1 MKTIKL
7 SLLFL
12 FLIFISPLL
21 KANLENKTVD
31 AVQESLNLI
40 NNNLNESEKHSLNII
55 LIIIFVSIIILCF
68 IWVTMRFI
76 LRKNDVS
83 KIEKYSKTD

>member
-12 FLIFISPLL
+12 FLIFISTLL
-21 KANLENKTVD
+21 KANLETKTVD

>member
-7 SLLFL
+7 SILIL
-12 FLIFISPLL
+12 FLIIIFPLL
-21 KANLENKTVD
+21 KANIENKTD
-31 AVQESLNLI
+31 TVQESLNLI

-68 IWVTMRFI
+68 IWVIMKFI

>member
-1 MKTIKL
+1 MKPIKL
-7 SLLFL
+7 YLLFL

>member
-21 KANLENKTVD
+21 KANLENKTID

-40 NNNLNESEKHSLNII
+40 NNNLNEPEKNNLKIL

-68 IWVTMRFI
+68 IWFIIRFI
-76 LRKNDVS
+76 FEKNEVS
-83 KIEKYSKTD
+83 KIDKYGKTN

>member
-1 MKTIKL
+1 MKPIKL
-7 SLLFL
+7 YLLFL

-21 KANLENKTVD
+21 KANLENKTID

-68 IWVTMRFI
+68 IWFIIRFI
-76 LRKNDVS
+76 FEKNEVS
-83 KIEKYSKTD
+83 KIDKYGKTN